1 MEVIAR
7 AGYAMS
13 VGASVVEYLNRR
25 LIGHMRGS
33 HAVVD
38 STPAV
43 KPEAANA
50 PRVDTSV
57 PSATGLA

>member
-1 MEVIAR
+1 
-7 AGYAMS
+7 MS